1 MSEVDERPLILAV
14 DDDPG
19 ILAALGRILGTKGVG
34 GYRFVGI
41 EHPEEALTFLEE
53 EGPPDVI
60 LLDVI
65 MPGMSGYELCSQIL
79 AREEWAYVPVVFV
92 TVLGEE
98 EDRARAFAAGAA
110 DLVSKPFDVE
120 ELLTRVR
127 RYVEAESAWKEL
139 PRDGSPAGAD
149 ADKGTKGPGVG
160 SADSTVRASDSP
172 DAEIR
177 ESPSDGDVFDPRAWG
192 RFKDYLRTHLD
203 PDEEQGEAL
212 DRAGP
217 EALYAL
223 GSDLGLGER
232 LVARFVADFLG
243 VPSTS
248 GIDPVDVKAG
258 VLPPP
263 YCQAN
268 LVVPVQSPEGE
279 KGIVLSNP
287 FDWETLETVRKIW
300 LRGRDPTV
308 VVAEPQVIRAFFTYG
323 EGGDPEEVERAA
335 GEAET
340 AKLNADRP
348 VEEAGGSPGSGP
360 EGQIE
365 IMALANE
372 LLRRAISERASD
384 MHVEPKGDFAEVR
397 YRVDGELYEAR
408 RITDEQSRR
417 LIARFKALGEM
428 DIAEKRKPQDGALEA
443 VIHGRRFK
451 LRLATTTTPHGE
463 SLVVRFL
470 EPFSTPPDLESLG
483 ASPEQ
488 ASTLQRFMAR
498 SAGLVLVVGPTGAG
512 KSTTIFSL
520 LSEVEGSRRSV
531 ITVEDPVEYRI
542 PFANQQQVNEKA
554 GVTFESL
561 LRSAVRQDPDI
572 LLLGE
577 IRDLFSAKASLDF
590 SSSGHLTLTTLHS
603 ANSTTA
609 IFRLERLGVAR
620 GAMAD
625 AILGIVAQKLLKRVC
640 ERCREIR
647 PIETEERRLLRD
659 FTDAVPETVPEPV
672 GCPACRGTG
681 FRGRVGIFE
690 VLTFDPAVANLVRE
704 GASIASIREAVDRR
718 GDVLIAG
725 QAVEKVREHLC
736 TPRQVYDEVLVE
748 EVRRG
753 READEREGAQRKGS
767 GGKTAASVGTSAGKR
782 RPGASPATPSREA
795 GDGRDEGLEG
805 KGGDGDDRGGTGDAP
820 RILVVEDDPDGR
832 ALVTRFLESAGYEVV
847 PTEDGADA
855 LMRLGE
861 ESFDLVLSDINMP
874 NLDGLKLMEI
884 VAQKGLSA
892 PVVFLSAE
900 ESGDTEARCLELG
913 AEDFLRKPVERNVL
927 TLRIGKILERSR

>member
-1 MSEVDERPLILAV
+1 MNKPDARPRILAV

-19 ILAALGRILGTKGVG
+19 ILSALERILGERGVG

-41 EHPEEALTFLEE
+41 EDPERALAFLEE

-65 MPGMSGYELCSQIL
+65 MPGMSGYELCSEIL

-120 ELLTRVR
+120 EVLALVR
-127 RYVEAESAWKEL
+127 RYIEAESEWREL
-139 PRDGSPAGAD
+139 PKDRAPTRDRSEGKGRGAGSGPMESPGAD
-149 ADKGTKGPGVG
+149 T
-160 SADSTVRASDSP
+160 
-172 DAEIR
+172 R
-177 ESPSDGDVFDPRAWG
+177 ESASPGDVFDPGAWA
-192 RFKDYLRTHLD
+192 RFKEYLRAHLD
-203 PDEEQGEAL
+203 LEGYQEEAL
-212 DRAGP
+212 DQAGP
-217 EALYAL
+217 HTLYEL
-223 GSDLGLGER
+223 GSDLDLGER

-248 GIDPVDVKAG
+248 GIDPVDVEGG
-258 VLPPP
+258 VLPAP

-268 LVVPVQSPEGE
+268 LVVPVRTADDE
-279 KGIVLSNP
+279 KGVVLSNP
-287 FDWETLETVRKIW
+287 FDWETLETLRRIW
-300 LRGRDPTV
+300 LRGSEARV
-308 VVAEPQVIRAFFTYG
+308 IVAEPQVIRAFFTYG
-323 EGGDPEEVERAA
+323 EGGDPEQVEGVP
-335 GEAET
+335 GEAGT
-340 AKLNADRP
+340 PKLNTDRP
-348 VEEAGGSPGSGP
+348 AEEVGGPRTP
-360 EGQIE
+360 EPKGQTRV
-365 IMALANE
+365 MALANE

-384 MHVEPKGDFAEVR
+384 MHVEPKGDFAEIR
-397 YRVDGELYEAR
+397 YRVDGELRDAR

-451 LRLATTTTPHGE
+451 LRLATATTPHGE

-470 EPFSTPPDLESLG
+470 EPFSTPPDLEDLG
-483 ASPEQ
+483 ASPDQ
-488 ASTLQRFMAR
+488 ASTLRGFMAR
-498 SAGLVLVVGPTGAG
+498 SAGLVLVVGPTGSG

-520 LSEVEGSRRSV
+520 LGEVEGSRRSV

-542 PFANQQQVNEKA
+542 SFANQQQVNEKA

-640 ERCREIR
+640 ERCREVR
-647 PIETEERRLLRD
+647 PIDDEERELLRG

-681 FRGRVGIFE
+681 FRGRVGVFE
-690 VLTFDPAVANLVRE
+690 VLTFDPTVASLVRE
-704 GASIASIREAVDRR
+704 GASIASIRETVGRR

-725 QAVEKVREHLC
+725 HAVEKVREHDC

-753 READEREGAQRKGS
+753 READEREGPGS
-767 GGKTAASVGTSAGKR
+767 GGRVQRQEDRPVRRRDPDAG
-782 RPGASPATPSREA
+782 RE
-795 GDGRDEGLEG
+795 DG
-805 KGGDGDDRGGTGDAP
+805 GGEVDSGDAGENA

-847 PTEDGADA
+847 ATEDGADA

-884 VAQKGLSA
+884 MAQKGLSA

-900 ESGDTEARCLELG
+900 EARDTEARCLELG
-913 AEDFLRKPVERNVL
+913 AEDFLKKPVERNVL
-927 TLRIGKILERSR
+927 TLRIGKILQRAR